1 MSGSLAIKYYHDQT
15 ETVSDT
21 AIATY
26 MRAST
31 DDQTL
36 ANQRES
42 IGAWLDDHGHG
53 WDDVDQYADIGSGAD
68 DDREEFQA
76 LVDELEAG
84 AYDTIVCWEIS
95 RLSRRGATLQQW
107 FDAAEATKTTIIITD
122 GAIEKVAPD
131 GQGRFVADIIGMVY
145 QQERRQL
152 IRRVQSGIDR
162 AQREG
167 KWLGQVPAGFVRDGD
182 GYLQPNLNP
191 DHDAGEVGYLELR
204 SALEDIDDGAS
215 YRSIAKRLP
224 VTRATLSTIDN
235 DADRR
240 AWYLDADA
248 DDDRVAEA
256 LDPVET

>member
-1 MSGSLAIKYYHDQT
+1 
-15 ETVSDT
+15 VSDT

-42 IGAWLDDHGHG
+42 IGTWLDDHGSG
-53 WDDVDQYADIGSGAD
+53 WGDVDQYADIGSGAD

-191 DHDAGEVGYLELR
+191 DHDAGEVG
-204 SALEDIDDGAS
+204 
-215 YRSIAKRLP
+215 
-224 VTRATLSTIDN
+224 
-235 DADRR
+235 
-240 AWYLDADA
+240 
-248 DDDRVAEA
+248 
-256 LDPVET
+256 